1 MTDWLRVI
9 YDKGILRAPYISVFL
24 CLLITAWLA
33 SYIPSLKLDA
43 SADSLVLE
51 GDAAL
56 DYYRESS
63 QRYSSEEFLLVTYR
77 PDGDLL
83 SDDSLNQ
90 LAALRDELKQL
101 SGVSGVQSILDV
113 PLLNSPKIAL
123 SEITNA
129 DSVQTLSSEGVDR
142 ELVRIELQESPIY
155 KGLLTSPD
163 GHTTALQ
170 VNLAVDLDYVSLL
183 QQRETLRAKS
193 RNGALTE
200 NERGLLRNVEQDFKD
215 YSVLVSER
223 QAALVASARKII
235 DKYRDGAD
243 LFLGGVPMIAVDMI
257 SFVQSDL
264 VVFGSGILI
273 FVVIILVII
282 FRQPRWIV
290 LPLLTCS
297 ASALFMLGLL
307 AWLDW
312 RMTVISSNF
321 IALLLIITLAI
332 AIHLIVRFRELEAK
346 SPQSTQRELVLETV
360 ILMAKPCLYTSLTT
374 IVAFVSLVVS
384 GIRPVID
391 FGWMM
396 TVGIVAA
403 FVITFVLLPAVLCLL
418 PKGKSIAIR
427 EEGEGLTLIF
437 AGITQRHGGSI
448 LIVSLL
454 LLATAGY
461 GISRLEVENRFIDYF
476 HESTEIYRGMEVI
489 DAELGGTIPLEI
501 MIDLKEFVVEPE
513 AVMPVAVSTGSK
525 EAEVVDELSEEFDDD
540 FVDDF
545 SGGFDDEF
553 SDDFGEDDFGSDQ
566 PAFKQSYWFSV
577 AGLQRIEAV
586 HNHLDSLPETGKV
599 LSLATM
605 YQVVKD
611 LMGDDVDNVQLA
623 LVQSALPDS
632 IKDIMVTP
640 YLSEDIDQARITLRV
655 KETSR
660 ELRRDE
666 FLKNLREHLVNEI
679 GFDSE
684 QLHFTGMLVLYN
696 NMLQS
701 LYRSQILT
709 LGAVF
714 VAIMLM
720 FLVLFRSFSLA
731 LIAIAP
737 NMLAAGIV
745 LGGMGITGIPLD
757 IMTITIAAIA
767 VGIGVDHAIHY
778 VHRFRREFLQD
789 HNYIATMYRCHAS
802 IGKAMYYTSL
812 TVIVGFS
819 ILTLSNFNPSI
830 YFGVLTGLA
839 MLASIVGSLLL
850 LPQLI
855 ITFKPLGPETKVD
868 A

>member
-9 YDKGILRAPYISVFL
+9 YERGILRAPYISVL
-24 CLLITAWLA
+24 ICLAMTAWLA

-77 PDGDLL
+77 PEGDLL
-83 SDDSLNQ
+83 SDSSLHQ

-101 SGVSGVQSILDV
+101 PGVSGVQSILDV

-123 SEITNA
+123 SEITKA
-129 DSVQTLSSEGVDR
+129 DSIQTLSNEGVDR
-142 ELVRIELQESPIY
+142 ELVRVELQESPIY

-163 GHTTALQ
+163 GQTTALQ
-170 VNLAVDLDYVSLL
+170 VNLSVDSNYTSLL

-193 RNGALTE
+193 RDGILNADEKALLG
-200 NERGLLRNVEQDFKD
+200 RVEQEFKD
-215 YSVLVSER
+215 YSAVVSER
-223 QAALVASARKII
+223 QSALVASARKII
-235 DKYRDGAD
+235 DKYRGGAD
-243 LFLGGVPMIAVDMI
+243 MFLGGVPMIAVDMI
-257 SFVQSDL
+257 AFVQSDL
-264 VVFGSGILI
+264 VVFGSGII
-273 FVVIILVII
+273 VFVVIILAII
-282 FRQPRWIV
+282 FRQLRWIV

-307 AWLDW
+307 SWLDW

-332 AIHLIVRFRELEAK
+332 GIHLIVRFRELEAK
-346 SPQSTQRELVLETV
+346 SPGSTQRELVLETV
-360 ILMAKPCLYTSLTT
+360 LLMAKPCLYTSLTT
-374 IVAFVSLVVS
+374 MVAFISLVVS

-403 FVITFVLLPAVLCLL
+403 FVITFVLLPAILCLL
-418 PKGKSIAIR
+418 PRGKSVV
-427 EEGEGLTLIF
+427 GGDDDKGLTLVF
-437 AGITQRHGGSI
+437 AAFTQRHGGSI
-448 LIVSLL
+448 LLVSLL

-501 MIDLKEFVVEPE
+501 MIDLKQFAAEPE
-513 AVMPVAVSTGSK
+513 VVIPVAVANGSE
-525 EAEVVDELSEEFDDD
+525 EAGFSDSFSEEFDDG
-540 FVDDF
+540 FSDDF
-545 SGGFDDEF
+545 EDEF

-577 AGLQRIEAV
+577 AGLERIKAV
-586 HNHLDSLPETGKV
+586 HDHLDSLPETGKV

-605 YQVVKD
+605 YEVVKD

-623 LVQSALPDS
+623 LVQSALPAS

-640 YLSEDIDQARITLRV
+640 YLSEEIDQARITLRV

-666 FLKNLREHLVNEI
+666 FLKNLRKHLVDDI
-679 GFDSE
+679 GLDSE
-684 QLHFTGMLVLYN
+684 QVHFTGMLVLYN

-745 LGGMGITGIPLD
+745 LGGMGLAGIPLD

-778 VHRFRREFLQD
+778 VHRFKREFLQD
-789 HNYIATMYRCHAS
+789 QNYLATMYRCHAS

-812 TVIVGFS
+812 TVIIGFS

-855 ITFKPLGPETKVD
+855 ITFKPLGPEARVD
-868 A
+868 G

>member
-1 MTDWLRVI
+1 MTDWLQLVYKR
-9 YDKGILRAPYISVFL
+9 GLLRSPLLSV
-24 CLLITAWLA
+24 LIVLSATAWLA
-33 SYIPSLKLDA
+33 SYIPGLKFDA

-56 DYYRESS
+56 DYYREASK
-63 QRYSSEEFLLVTYR
+63 RYSSEEFLLVTYR
-77 PDGDLL
+77 PSEDLL
-83 SDDSLNQ
+83 SDDSLNN
-90 LAALRDELKQL
+90 LKALRDDLKAL
-101 SGVSGVQSILDV
+101 AGVSGVLTILDV
-113 PLLNSPKIAL
+113 PLLNSPRIGL
-123 SEITNA
+123 SEITKA
-129 DSVQTLSSEGVDR
+129 DSIPTLSSDGVDR
-142 ELVRIELQESPIY
+142 ELVRVELQESPIY

-163 GHTTALQ
+163 GQTTVLQ
-170 VNLAVDLDYVSLL
+170 VNLAVDQHYVSLL
-183 QQRETLRAKS
+183 YQRETLRAKKRS
-193 RNGALTE
+193 NLLSEGE
-200 NERGLLRNVEQDFKD
+200 NKLLHEVEKEFKN
-215 YSVLVSER
+215 YSAEVSEDKTR
-223 QAALVASARKII
+223 LVASARQVI
-235 DKYRDGAD
+235 DKYRGGAD
-243 LFLGGVPMIAVDMI
+243 MFLGGVPMIAVDMVA
-257 SFVQSDL
+257 FVQSDL
-264 VVFGSGILI
+264 VVFGSGII
-273 FVVIILVII
+273 VFVVVILALI

-297 ASALFMLGLL
+297 VSALFMLGLL

-321 IALLLIITLAI
+321 IALLLIIALAM
-332 AIHLIVRFRELEAK
+332 AIHLIVRFRELELQQADA
-346 SPQSTQRELVLETV
+346 SQQELVIQMV
-360 ILMAKPCLYTSLTT
+360 QLMAKPCLYTSLTT

-396 TVGIVAA
+396 TVGIVAT
-403 FVITFVLLPAVLCLL
+403 FILTFVLMPSILYLL
-418 PKGKSIAIR
+418 PKGKPAKVVG
-427 EEGEGLTLIF
+427 EGRGLTLIF
-437 AGITQRHGGSI
+437 AGFTERRGGTI
-448 LIVSLL
+448 LLVSLL
-454 LLATAGY
+454 LSGTAAY

-476 HESTEIYRGMEVI
+476 QESTEIYRGMEVI

-501 MIDLKEFVVEPE
+501 MIDLKEFTPEPE
-513 AVMPVAVSTGSK
+513 LAGSTPVS
-525 EAEVVDELSEEFDDD
+525 EAHQNQLPD
-540 FVDDF
+540 F
-545 SGGFDDEF
+545 GEDEF
-553 SDDFGEDDFGSDQ
+553 SDEFVDDIDDGFGDEFGEDDFGAEQ
-566 PAFKQSYWFSV
+566 QTFKQSYWFTQ
-577 AGLQRIEAV
+577 AGLERIEAV

-605 YQVVKD
+605 YEVVKD

-623 LVQSALPDS
+623 LVQSALPES
-632 IKDIMVTP
+632 IKDIMVYP
-640 YLSEDIDQARITLRV
+640 YLSEDIDQTRITLRV

-660 ELRRDE
+660 ELRRND
-666 FLKNLREHLVNEI
+666 FLRNLHEHLVNEL

-714 VAIMLM
+714 IAIMLM
-720 FLVLFRSFSLA
+720 FLVLFRSLSLA

-745 LGGMGITGIPLD
+745 LGGMGIAGIPLD

-778 VHRFRREFLQD
+778 VHRFKREFLQD
-789 HNYIATMYRCHAS
+789 RNYLATMYRCHGS
-802 IGKAMYYTSL
+802 IGRAMYYTSL

-830 YFGVLTGLA
+830 YFGVLTGVA

-855 ITFKPLGPETKVD
+855 ITFQPLGSEEQTEN
-868 A
+868 